1 MHTRERF
8 DQALDG
14 LKESILA
21 MIGRV
26 EEQMALAIAAYQ
38 TVRSLARQRN
48 Q

>member
-21 MIGRV
+21 MMGRV

-38 TVRSLARQRN
+38 QLDPSARQHDH
-48 Q
+48 